1 MFELWWVSGSIIL
14 KCNTKMEDTT
24 IRKLAE
30 TIIKDFK
37 LTVRNR
43 VDNVLE
49 LDAISYQNLGID
61 STKAEKKKVK
71 SDSMYLYKLIAS
83 IDKET
88 GKQLIYTLDK

>member
-1 MFELWWVSGSIIL
+1 
-14 KCNTKMEDTT
+14 MEDTT

-37 LTVRNR
+37 LTVRDR

-49 LDAISYQNLGID
+49 LDAISYQNLGTD
-61 STKAEKKKVK
+61 STKLEKNKVK
-71 SDSMYLYKLIAS
+71 ADSKYLYKLISS
-83 IDKET
+83 IDSTT

>member
-1 MFELWWVSGSIIL
+1 
-14 KCNTKMEDTT
+14 MEDTT

-37 LTVRNR
+37 LTVRDR
-43 VDNVLE
+43 VDSVLE

-61 STKAEKKKVK
+61 STKLEKNKIKA
-71 SDSMYLYKLIAS
+71 DSKYLYKLISS
-83 IDKET
+83 IDSTT

>member
-1 MFELWWVSGSIIL
+1 
-14 KCNTKMEDTT
+14 MEDTT

-37 LTVRNR
+37 LTVRDR
-43 VDNVLE
+43 VDSVLE

-61 STKAEKKKVK
+61 SSKLEKNKVK
-71 SDSMYLYKLIAS
+71 ADSKYLYKLISS
-83 IDKET
+83 IDSTT